1 MQAGLLLSRCSNWLS
16 SLHLLESLYAADL
29 LFFNLQAATF
39 SIGHAYYPPGQDSQ
53 GNYADSPSRVSYT
66 LVSPFTPATI
76 TATDDGELY
85 LQTLQRLQQ
94 YVVLSAYGGALPP
107 SNNDY
112 CQPG

>member
-1 MQAGLLLSRCSNWLS
+1 MLQQLTDVLSG
-16 SLHLLESLYAADL
+16 ADL
-29 LFFNLQAATF
+29 ITFNLQTATC

-53 GNYADSPSRVSYT
+53 GNYADFPSRTSYT
-66 LVSPFTPATI
+66 IVSPFTPTSV
-76 TATDDGELY
+76 TATEDGELY